1 MHESIAQAL
10 YRGEIRQS
18 STREESKL
26 AWLQTQLKKRP
37 TINRRGPWLRAT
49 KYIISHLP
57 TFTVLGAFDLGQK
70 KHIQGIMMGLTH
82 PKTLS
87 GDAWYGGM
95 VRLDAKTCD
104 VLEADLPIKVTHHA
118 VARLMQRGNVTQPK
132 DALHWLAPAFF
143 YATLVEVD
151 PPTHAVLLPC
161 VDGAIVARQDDHNP
175 GSWVFLTFID
185 AAQLRPEQRAELAMR
200 MDKFHDRGRE
210 LGWRITFRNI
220 AGAEIRINPASLA
233 A

>member
-1 MHESIAQAL
+1 MHESIATAL

-18 STREESKL
+18 PTRTESNM
-26 AWLQTQLKKRP
+26 AWLQAQIKKRP
-37 TINRRGPWLRAT
+37 TINRRGPWLRST
-49 KYIISHLP
+49 KYLVSHLP

-87 GDAWYGGM
+87 GDAWYGSM
-95 VRLDAKTCD
+95 VRLDATTCD

-118 VARLMQRGNVTQPK
+118 IVRLMQRGNVAKPK

-143 YATLVEVD
+143 YAVLVD
-151 PPTHAVLLPC
+151 ANPPTNAVLLPC

-175 GSWVFLTFID
+175 DSWVFLTFLD
-185 AAQLRPEQRAELAMR
+185 AAQLRPEQRAELATR
-200 MDKFHDRGRE
+200 LDKFHDRGRE
-210 LGWRITFRNI
+210 LGWRITFRNTV
-220 AGAEIRINPASLA
+220 GAEIHINPKSLA